1 MSRTVTELKDTKIK
15 HAKSKD
21 KEYNLSDGR
30 GLMLRIFPNNSK
42 VWYFNY
48 YQPHSK
54 KRKSM
59 SIGAYPD
66 ITLTSARAFRTEYRS
81 LIAQGIDPKEFREE
95 EKVKKAEEY
104 QNTLKHVAAQWLE
117 LKKTTVSAD
126 HAKDTWRSL
135 ELHIFPNL
143 GNVPIHKIK
152 AKNTIAVIQ
161 PIASKGSLET
171 VKRVCQRLNEIMTY
185 SVNSGLIEAN
195 PLAGIYK
202 AFGSPEKKHMPTIK
216 PEQLPELMKAIG
228 RASIK
233 FATRRLIEWQLHTM
247 VRPSEAAG
255 TRWEEIDF
263 KNKLWNIPAK
273 RMKKKRVHSVPL
285 TEQTLEILE
294 EMKTISS
301 KREHVFPA
309 DRNPR
314 THANPSTA
322 NMALKRMG
330 YHNVLVA
337 HGMRSIA
344 STALNEQGFD
354 PDVIEAALAHVDKNE
369 VRAAYNRAEYIE
381 RRVKLMAWWSE
392 YIEAATRGVMLTNF
406 RDNTLK
412 VING

>member
-1 MSRTVTELKDTKIK
+1 MARTTRPLTNTEVKQ
-15 HAKSKD
+15 SKPKE
-21 KEYNLSDGR
+21 KEYNLADGG
-30 GLMLRIFPNNSK
+30 GLALRVKPIGSK
-42 VWYFNY
+42 LWFFNY
-48 YQPHSK
+48 SHPHTK
-54 KRKSM
+54 KRNSL
-59 SIGAYPD
+59 SLGAYPD
-66 ITLTSARAFRTEYRS
+66 VLLADARRKAEEFRS
-81 LIAQGIDPKEFREE
+81 LLAQNIDPKEHREAL
-95 EKVKKAEEY
+95 KAQKTEEY

-185 SVNSGLIEAN
+185 SVNSGIIEAN

-233 FATRRLIEWQLHTM
+233 FTTRRLIEWQLHTM
-247 VRPSEAAG
+247 VRPSETAG

-263 KNKLWNIPAK
+263 KNKLWNIPAE
-273 RMKKKRVHSVPL
+273 RMKKKRAHSVPL

-294 EMKTISS
+294 EMKPISAH
-301 KREHVFPA
+301 REYVFPA

-330 YHNVLVA
+330 YHGILVA

-354 PDVIEAALAHVDKNE
+354 PDVIEAALAHVGKDE
-369 VRAAYNRAEYIE
+369 VRSAYNRAEYLE
-381 RRVKLMAWWSE
+381 RRVKLMFYWS
-392 YIEAATRGVMLTNF
+392 N
-406 RDNTLK
+406 
-412 VING
+412 